1 MSSFALLSIPL
12 GAAQLFQL
20 PQVPTGVY
28 SVQPVTQPL
37 ALSSGLSQP
46 VYWTTEPIDESSHA
60 PASGATVAVGIAA
73 LGLAAALLTR
83 KAVPNRLAL
92 LAADGRDDDFDELL
106 LDDLEVT
113 AALAVDG
120 KSDVDVQGTA
130 EQVAAK
136 LTAPEKAL
144 DAVSRNAPP
153 RAADIAAEDPDVL
166 AVRGPPRRTY
176 QRGRPVRIFN
186 KGMSL
191 LTDAMRNKGTAF
203 SEAERERLGL
213 RGLLPPR
220 VQSVEDQ
227 NKRMMKIVS
236 KFKDVN
242 SGVTDDERIQYW
254 RELTQIKARSRVL
267 YYKVLMENFQK
278 LCGIV
283 YTPTIGLVC
292 QRWSQPIFK
301 SGLHKEMYLSIED
314 KGEMAALL
322 YNYPY
327 NEVDLVIVTDGSRV
341 LGLGDLGVN
350 GAGIVIGKADLYIA
364 GAGFD
369 PSRILPV
376 ALDLGTNN
384 EELRES
390 EGYLGL
396 QVPKPTGEEY
406 YELVDEFIQAVRL
419 RYPKALI
426 HFEDFATPLARELLR
441 RYRPREF
448 VFNDDI
454 QGTAAVTLAGFLAYA
469 RATGT
474 RLQDLRIVSA
484 GAGSASLGI
493 LDLTAKYIS
502 STTGITEEEA
512 RKNFFVLKRDGLIG
526 RDRTGITADE
536 IPYMADAPDKLS
548 ILETVKFAK
557 PQILFGC
564 STVSGLFT
572 DEVLQNMDSDMPLI
586 MPLSNPTSKAECT
599 LEQAAKALDGKLMFC
614 SGSPFAD
621 IEYKGTPLYANQCN
635 NAFVFPGIGMG
646 AVLSGAQRVTDGM
659 LLAAATSVAEVL
671 PLEKA
676 KAGMLF
682 PRVENIRGVTE
693 AVTAAVGRKAE
704 EEGVCDMSRSRVDWD
719 APTAEEDLRRLLWY
733 PEYVTYI
740 DATWEN

>member
-1 MSSFALLSIPL
+1 MSRVAFLSLSL
-12 GAAQLFQL
+12 GAAQLFQF
-20 PQVPTGVY
+20 PQAPL
-28 SVQPVTQPL
+28 SVSSTQPVVQPL
-37 ALSSGLSQP
+37 ALSQAPLP
-46 VYWTTEPIDESSHA
+46 PIYWASASVDES
-60 PASGATVAVGIAA
+60 PRASSSSTLVAAGIAA
-73 LGLAAALLTR
+73 VGLAATLLTR
-83 KAVPNRLAL
+83 KAKPMAFLAVGGL
-92 LAADGRDDDFDELL
+92 DEPM
-106 LDDLEVT
+106 DEVEL
-113 AALAVDG
+113 AALAIDG
-120 KSDVDVQGTA
+120 KKATDVDVQLTA
-130 EQVAAK
+130 AQLAAK
-136 LTAPEKAL
+136 LKSSEKAL
-144 DAVSRNAPP
+144 DPASQNVSSVAPGDDSFM
-153 RAADIAAEDPDVL
+153 AL
-166 AVRGPPRRTY
+166 RGPTRRTY

-186 KGMSL
+186 KGLSL
-191 LTDAMRNKGTAF
+191 LNDAMFNKGTAF
-203 SEAERERLGL
+203 TEAERERLGL

-220 VQSVEDQ
+220 VQKVEDQ
-227 NKRMMKIVS
+227 FRRMMSLVK

-242 SGVTDDERIQYW
+242 SGVTDDERVEYW
-254 RELTQIKARSRVL
+254 RELMAIKGRSRVL

-278 LCGIV
+278 LCSIV
-283 YTPTIGLVC
+283 YTPTIGLIC

-301 SGLHKEMYLSIED
+301 SGLHKEMYLSMED
-314 KGEMAALL
+314 KGEMAALI

-327 NEVDLVIVTDGSRV
+327 NDVDLVIVTDGSRV

-384 EELRES
+384 EKLRES
-390 EGYLGL
+390 DDYLGFP
-396 QVPKPTGEEY
+396 VPKPTGEEY
-406 YELVDEFIQAVRL
+406 YEFVDEFIQAVRL

-441 RYRPREF
+441 RYRPKEF

-474 RLQDLRIVSA
+474 RLEDLRIVSA

-493 LDLTAKYIS
+493 LDLTAKYIA
-502 STTGITEEEA
+502 STTGKTEAEA

-526 RDRTGITADE
+526 RDRTGISADE
-536 IPYMADAPDKLS
+536 MPYRVDAPDKLD

-572 DEVLQNMDSDMPLI
+572 DEVLQSMDSDCPLI

-599 LEQAAKALDGKLMFC
+599 LEAAAKALDGKLMFC

-621 IEYKGTPLYANQCN
+621 LDYKGKSIYANQCN

-646 AVLSGAQRVTDGM
+646 AVLSGATRVTDGM
-659 LLAAATSVAEVL
+659 LLASATQLAEII
-671 PLEKA
+671 PLDQA
-676 KAGMLF
+676 KEGKLF

-693 AVTAAVGRKAE
+693 AVTMTVARKAL
-704 EEGVCDMSRSRVDWD
+704 EEGVCDESRNRVAWD
-719 APTAEEDLRRLLWY
+719 SETAEEELRRLLWY

>member
-1 MSSFALLSIPL
+1 MAF
-12 GAAQLFQL
+12 
-20 PQVPTGVY
+20 
-28 SVQPVTQPL
+28 
-37 ALSSGLSQP
+37 
-46 VYWTTEPIDESSHA
+46 
-60 PASGATVAVGIAA
+60 
-73 LGLAAALLTR
+73 
-83 KAVPNRLAL
+83 
-92 LAADGRDDDFDELL
+92 
-106 LDDLEVT
+106 
-113 AALAVDG
+113 LAVDG
-120 KSDVDVQGTA
+120 SDESADEMAELKNELAALAIDGTSTDVEVQETA
-130 EQVAAK
+130 AQLAAK
-136 LTAPEKAL
+136 LAEAEKAL
-144 DAVSRNAPP
+144 DPARP
-153 RAADIAAEDPDVL
+153 
-166 AVRGPPRRTY
+166 VRGPTRRTY
-176 QRGRPVRIFN
+176 QRGRPVRIFS
-186 KGMSL
+186 KGLTL
-191 LTDAMRNKGTAF
+191 LNDAMFNKGTAF
-203 SEAERERLGL
+203 TDAERERLGL

-227 NKRMMKIVS
+227 YNRMLTLVDKM
-236 KFKDVN
+236 KDVN
-242 SGVTDDERIQYW
+242 SGVTNEERMEYW
-254 RELTQIKARSRVL
+254 RELTHIKSRSRVL

-278 LCGIV
+278 LCGFV
-283 YTPTIGLVC
+283 YTPTIGLIC

-314 KGEMAALL
+314 KGEMAALI

-327 NEVDLVIVTDGSRV
+327 NDVDLVIVTDGSRV

-384 EELRES
+384 ETLRAS
-390 EGYLGL
+390 DSYLGL
-396 QVPKPTGEEY
+396 PVEKPTGEDY
-406 YELVDEFIQAVRL
+406 YEFVDEFVQAVRR

-441 RYRPREF
+441 RYRPKDF

-469 RATGT
+469 RATGAH
-474 RLQDLRIVSA
+474 LADMRIVSA

-493 LDLTAKYIS
+493 LDLTAKYIAQ
-502 STTGITEEEA
+502 TTGCTEADA

-526 RDRTGITADE
+526 RDRTGIFDDE
-536 IPYMADAPDKLS
+536 VPYRADAPDKLD

-572 DEVLQNMDSDMPLI
+572 DEVLQNMDSDIPLV

-599 LEQAAKALDGKLMFC
+599 LEEAAKALDGKLMFC

-621 IEYKGTPLYANQCN
+621 IEYKGTPIYANQCN

-646 AVLSGAQRVTDGM
+646 AVLSGASRVTDGM
-659 LLAAATSVAEVL
+659 LLASATQLAEII
-671 PLEKA
+671 PLEEA
-676 KAGMLF
+676 KAGKLF

-693 AVTAAVGRKAE
+693 SVTMAVARKAL
-704 EEGVCDMSRSRVDWD
+704 EEGVCDASRNRVTWD

-740 DATWEN
+740 DATWEK

>member
-1 MSSFALLSIPL
+1 
-12 GAAQLFQL
+12 
-20 PQVPTGVY
+20 
-28 SVQPVTQPL
+28 
-37 ALSSGLSQP
+37 
-46 VYWTTEPIDESSHA
+46 
-60 PASGATVAVGIAA
+60 
-73 LGLAAALLTR
+73 LLTR
-83 KAVPNRLAL
+83 KVAPQRVVL
-92 LAADGRDDDFDELL
+92 LSVDGRKDAD
-106 LDDLEVT
+106 DDLEIT
-113 AALAVDG
+113 AALAIDG
-120 KSDVDVQGTA
+120 KGTKDVDVQPAA
-130 EQVAAK
+130 ELAAQLKNSEKAVNAAK
-136 LTAPEKAL
+136 YDQTAAGPADNADTMAL
-144 DAVSRNAPP
+144 
-153 RAADIAAEDPDVL
+153 
-166 AVRGPPRRTY
+166 RGPTRRPY

-186 KGMSL
+186 KGLGL
-191 LTDAMRNKGTAF
+191 LNDAMINKGTAF

-220 VQSVEDQ
+220 VQTVEGQYD
-227 NKRMMKIVS
+227 RMMTLIG
-236 KFKDVN
+236 KFKDV
-242 SGVTDDERIQYW
+242 VDATDEERAEAW
-254 RELTQIKARSRVL
+254 RELTHIKSRSRVL

-278 LCGIV
+278 LCGFV
-283 YTPTIGLVC
+283 YTPTIGLIC

-314 KGEMAALL
+314 KGEMAALI

-327 NEVDLVIVTDGSRV
+327 NDVDLVIVTDGSRV

-369 PSRILPV
+369 PARILPV

-384 EELRES
+384 ETLREDA
-390 EGYLGL
+390 GYLGL
-396 QVPKPTGEEY
+396 PVPKPTGEEY

-441 RYRPREF
+441 RYRPKEF

-474 RLQDLRIVSA
+474 NLADMRIVSA

-502 STTGITEEEA
+502 STTGVTEAEA

-526 RDRTGITADE
+526 RDRTGISDDE
-536 IPYMADAPDKLS
+536 IPYRADAPDKLD

-557 PQILFGC
+557 PQIIFGC

-572 DEVLQNMDSDMPLI
+572 DEVLQAMDSDCPLV

-599 LEQAAKALDGKLMFC
+599 LQQAADALDGKLMFC

-621 IEYKGTPLYANQCN
+621 IEHKGRPIYANQCN

-646 AVLSGAQRVTDGM
+646 AVLSGANRVTDGM
-659 LLAAATSVAEVL
+659 LLAAATQLAEIL
-671 PLEKA
+671 SLEEA
-676 KAGMLF
+676 KAGKLF

-693 AVTAAVGRKAE
+693 AVTAAVGRKAV
-704 EEGVCDMSRSRVDWD
+704 EEGVCERPSRVAWD
-719 APTAEEDLRRLLWY
+719 APTAAEDLRRLLWY